1 LEIERKML
9 MSKMNRLSVEELEK
23 RGIDPDRLREDADAE
38 KHMMQVHLDGLIKEV
53 ERVLKVQLGGVSQ
66 VKELITALR
75 HYDIVPERPEPK
87 ADTEIKDVPF

>member
-1 LEIERKML
+1 ML

-23 RGIDPDRLREDADAE
+23 RGIDPDQLREYADAE

-53 ERVLKVQLGGVSQ
+53 ERVLKVQVGGVSQ

-87 ADTEIKDVPF
+87 ADIDIKDVPF